1 MWPTKTE
8 LRYEAI
14 AAAAMAV
21 LIFFAFKFLGF
32 LGVGILGIAT
42 MFVAL
47 QANLSKSYSSATY
60 GILARPPHVMD
71 HAERAARRTEA
82 ESLSHPIL
90 MGILLGACL
99 AVIGFGALLLL

>member
-1 MWPTKTE
+1 MRPTKTE

-21 LIFFAFKFLGF
+21 LIFFAYKIVGF
-32 LGVGILGIAT
+32 LGIGILGMVT
-42 MFVAL
+42 MFVAF
-47 QANLSKSYSSATY
+47 QANLSKSNTSATY
-60 GILARPPHVMD
+60 GILARPPHIMD
-71 HAERAARRTEA
+71 HAERAARRAEA

-99 AVIGFGALLLL
+99 AVIGFGAMLLL